1 MKTAVSAA
9 ITIGMLFSLN
19 SSAQT
24 VVEYIHTDALG
35 SPMAITDANQNVV
48 EWRIYEPFGATEQGG
63 MQSGPG
69 YTGHV
74 GDESTQLWYM
84 QQRYYDPGIG
94 RFVSPDPV
102 VVGAGSGVNF
112 NRYWY
117 ANNNPYRFVDP
128 DGRYTCAGSKPSCAT
143 VEDAL
148 QKARQAAE
156 GLPEGSSERTRLTQ
170 VVDMFGEA
178 GKKNGVEVT
187 VRDVSRLAGTRTTNG
202 VVRINVSLKAIS
214 EQSGGTGSDKF
225 RPELAGIM
233 GHEGDHGLWQRAN
246 GMPKNREQ
254 AKSMETSA
262 FNLHGQVHRG
272 MQYNGSSYRLW
283 SSYKGIDDA
292 RVEQMAEKSVQ
303 DWCQQGGAC

>member
-1 MKTAVSAA
+1 MQAINGVTATLLMSASWCA
-9 ITIGMLFSLN
+9 
-19 SSAQT
+19 SAQT

-35 SPMAITDANQNVV
+35 SPVAVTDEQQNIV
-48 EWRIYEPFGATEQGG
+48 ERRSYEPFGATVAGA
-63 MQSGPG
+63 MQDGPG

-74 GDESTQLWYM
+74 GDEATRLWYM
-84 QQRYYDPGIG
+84 QQRYYDPTLG
-94 RFVSPDPV
+94 RFLSVDPV
-102 VVGAGSGVNF
+102 GAMPGTGANF

-117 ANNNPYRFVDP
+117 ANNNPYRFFDP
-128 DGRYTCAGSKPSCAT
+128 DGRYTCSGPKPSCAT

-156 GLPEGSSERTRLTQ
+156 GLPEGSAERTRLTQ

-187 VRDVSRLAGTRTTNG
+187 VKNVSRLAGTRTTNG
-202 VVRINVSLKAIS
+202 VVRINVSLKAIA
-214 EQSGGTGSDKF
+214 EQSGGMDSDKF
-225 RPELAGIM
+225 KPELAGVM

-246 GMPKNREQ
+246 GMPRNREQ

-272 MQYNGSSYRLW
+272 MQYNGSNYRLW
-283 SSYKGIDDA
+283 SSYRGIDDA
-292 RVEQMAEKSVQ
+292 QVEQMAERSVQ